1 MSDGVVLGP
10 NAVNQIRELIR
21 EFYAQVDPSSQL
33 GSVQP
38 IESRKPIVI
47 GKTDAA
53 HNKGATGTISV
64 YKGSSSG
71 GYTLTDTGENI
82 TAYNRFGN
90 IASGRWVAV
99 RRMIHGWEIISAEC
113 T

>member
-1 MSDGVVLGP
+1 MADGFTLGP
-10 NAVNQIRELIR
+10 NAIQQIRELMR
-21 EFYAQVDPSSQL
+21 QFYAEVDPSWQL
-33 GSVQP
+33 GNVQAG
-38 IESRKPIVI
+38 EARKPVII

-64 YKGSSSG
+64 YKGSPGS
-71 GYTLTDTGENI
+71 YTLTDTTQNI

-90 IASGRWVAV
+90 IASGKWVAV
-99 RRMIHGWEIISAEC
+99 KRFVHGWEIISAEC